1 MSRRIVIALSLVLLI
16 GLMGL
21 RQGGQEHPAIAY
33 HLSWDKPNSHYFHIR
48 MEIADPDGDAVDVRI
63 MEDARELAARNPQ
76 LSASYLERRLKIG
89 GRKAEEVMELLEEE
103 GFFDPK

>member
-21 RQGGQEHPAIAY
+21 RQRGQEHPAIAY

-48 MEIADPDGDAVDVRI
+48 MEITDPDGDAVDVRI
-63 MEDARELAARNPQ
+63 PAWRPGRYILQNYAKDIIDFEAADETGAALAF
-76 LSASYLERRLKIG
+76 
-89 GRKAEEVMELLEEE
+89 RKTDK
-103 GFFDPK
+103 GT